1 MAEMQSFTIYK
12 EYYDLITLLST
23 KEQQELLLAIVEYM
37 FEDKEPLLNDRQIK
51 IFNNLKRPLDKS
63 KEQSKRRTNQKPNE
77 NQIETKQEP
86 KGQPKENTSN
96 DVYVNVNYLESNKG
110 VIGEK
115 EKTFRKPKIE
125 EIQRYCNE
133 RNNGINAE
141 AFYDFYES
149 KDWYVGKNKMKDWKA
164 CVRTWEKRNAKS
176 EPIWFGKTSTKKQ
189 VTKEEKE
196 ELETLLKEFK
206 EEENEI

>member
-1 MAEMQSFTIYK
+1 MAEIQSFTIYK

-37 FEDKEPLLNDRQIK
+37 FEDKEPELNDRQIK

-77 NQIETKQEP
+77 NQIKTKQEP
-86 KGQPKENTSN
+86 KAQPKRNTSN
-96 DVYVNVNYLESNKG
+96 DVNVNVNYLESNKG
-110 VIGEK
+110 VIGGK

-125 EIQRYCNE
+125 EIQQYCLE
-133 RNNGINAE
+133 RNNNINPE
-141 AFYDFYES
+141 SFYDFYES

-164 CVRTWEKRNAKS
+164 CVRTWEKRN
-176 EPIWFGKTSTKKQ
+176 TKKEEPNWFNKTN
-189 VTKEEKE
+189 TKENLNKE
-196 ELETLLKEFK
+196 EERELKELLKEFK
-206 EEENEI
+206 E